1 MAWVAPT
8 IIDLKIRFPEF
19 DAVADSTLQA
29 ILDEAVQQVGDTW
42 VERDRTPAI
51 QYLAAHM
58 LASQGLGLG
67 GSGSSARGPIKRR
80 KVGDVETE
88 FAGSASAS
96 GGSGSDYGLTMYGQA
111 FQRLLRRNFPA
122 VAVA

>member
-1 MAWVAPT
+1 MAWTAPT
-8 IIDLKIRFPEF
+8 TIDLKIRFPEF
-19 DAVADSTLQA
+19 DAVPEPTLQA
-29 ILDEAVQQVGDTW
+29 ILDEAIAQVGDTW
-42 VERDRTPAI
+42 VETDRTPAI

-58 LASQGLGLG
+58 LSQQGLGLG

-88 FAGSASAS
+88 FAGSGVTAGSR
-96 GGSGSDYGLTMYGQA
+96 GGYGTTVYGQGYL
-111 FQRLLRRNFPA
+111 RILRRNFPA